1 MMTENFNDIES
12 QDESNQAL
20 NSAPNEA
27 VESGSEILQTEE
39 KMTEHIEQ
47 LEMVSEAAN
56 QAVNAL
62 SKDSQKMSIDQIE
75 HVKGVLEALLF
86 VNEKPISLE
95 QIRKALPTVSSNEVK
110 KLIFILADEYALRKC
125 GMTIVEIAG
134 GYQMLSNPLYAS
146 YVRNFYQTKH
156 KEKLSKPALETLA
169 IIAYKQPVSRADIE
183 QIRGVNTDGVFVHLL
198 NKELIKV
205 VGRKEVPGR
214 PFIYGTTK
222 EFLEYFGLKSLESLP
237 KLEELVALQE
247 AAEKTPEEKSS
258 ETGNTNSA
266 AFIDHGEVGQADQV
280 DQADRADRADRAENI
295 TDEIPSSP
303 VVGKAEEFLEESKEG

>member
-1 MMTENFNDIES
+1 MTENFNDIES
-12 QDESNQAL
+12 RDESNNAVDSTLNQA
-20 NSAPNEA
+20 AEA
-27 VESGSEILQTEE
+27 GSEISQTEE

-56 QAVNAL
+56 QAVDAL
-62 SKDSQKMSIDQIE
+62 SKDSQKMSVNQIE

-95 QIRKALPTVSSNEVK
+95 QIRKALPTVSSSEVR
-110 KLIFILADEYALRKC
+110 KLIFILADEYSQRKC

-134 GYQMLSNPLYAS
+134 GFQMLSNPLYAS

-169 IIAYKQPVSRADIE
+169 IIAYKQPVSRSDIE

-237 KLEELVALQE
+237 RLDELVALQE
-247 AAEKTPEEKSS
+247 TAEKTPEEVLQEAVQAQSATSIDRS
-258 ETGNTNSA
+258 EL
-266 AFIDHGEVGQADQV
+266 VQADQV
-280 DQADRADRADRAENI
+280 NQADRAGNI
-295 TDEIPSSP
+295 TDEVPSSP
-303 VVGKAEEFLEESKEG
+303 IIGKAEEFLEESKESSL

>member
-1 MMTENFNDIES
+1 MTENFNDIES
-12 QDESNQAL
+12 QDESNNAVDSASHQA
-20 NSAPNEA
+20 AE
-27 VESGSEILQTEE
+27 VGSELSQTEE

-62 SKDSQKMSIDQIE
+62 SKDSQKMSVDQIE

-110 KLIFILADEYALRKC
+110 KLILILSDEYALRKC

-134 GYQMLSNPLYAS
+134 GFQMLSNPLYAS

-247 AAEKTPEEKSS
+247 AAEKTAEESFPETVHAKSS
-258 ETGNTNSA
+258 
-266 AFIDHGEVGQADQV
+266 AFIDHGGAGQADQV
-280 DQADRADRADRAENI
+280 DQADRAEKI

-303 VVGKAEEFLEESKEG
+303 VVGKAEEFLEESKEV

>member
-1 MMTENFNDIES
+1 MMTENFNDIEF
-12 QDESNQAL
+12 QDESDKALKSASNQTA
-20 NSAPNEA
+20 
-27 VESGSEILQTEE
+27 ESNPEILQTEE
-39 KMTEHIEQ
+39 NGMTEHIEQ
-47 LEMVSEAAN
+47 LEMVSDAAN
-56 QAVNAL
+56 QAVDAL
-62 SKDSQKMSIDQIE
+62 TKGSQKMSLDQIE

-110 KLIFILADEYALRKC
+110 KLIFILSDEYSLRKC
-125 GMTIVEIAG
+125 GMTIVEIAD

-247 AAEKTPEEKSS
+247 AAEKTQEEVSQ
-258 ETGNTNSA
+258 ETVNAKSA
-266 AFIDHGEVGQADQV
+266 AFIENGGMSQADQV
-280 DQADRADRADRAENI
+280 DQTDRAEEIMN
-295 TDEIPSSP
+295 EIPSSLL
-303 VVGKAEEFLEESKEG
+303 VGKAEEFLEESKEI

>member
-1 MMTENFNDIES
+1 MTENFNDIES
-12 QDESNQAL
+12 QDESNHVLKSSLNQA
-20 NSAPNEA
+20 AE
-27 VESGSEILQTEE
+27 VGSEISPTEE

-56 QAVNAL
+56 QAVDAL
-62 SKDSQKMSIDQIE
+62 SKDSQKMSVDQIE

-110 KLIFILADEYALRKC
+110 KLIFILADEYASRKC

-247 AAEKTPEEKSS
+247 AAEKKPEENFPETVHAKSS
-258 ETGNTNSA
+258 
-266 AFIDHGEVGQADQV
+266 AFIDNDETSQAEQAEQV
-280 DQADRADRADRAENI
+280 DQADRAENI
-295 TDEIPSSP
+295 MDEIPSSP